1 MNCERTDELAAAY
14 ALGAVDPA
22 EERAISA
29 HLAGCPE
36 PHAEARA
43 LVDAAAAVPLQLEPV
58 RPDARLRARLMATVA
73 ATAQD
78 HRPAAAPAIRREGAS
93 EPRPIGRSWW
103 QVGSPLM
110 AAMAAGALALAVGLG
125 AWNISLQQE
134 IASRDAALRT
144 VAGADDAHQV
154 TGSVGSG
161 WLLETD
167 GEAVFVAEGLASLA
181 SDRIYELWLIEPD
194 GVPVAVGTVDRVD
207 DVTVVP
213 LERDIGEATTFAV
226 TVEEERVD
234 APTSDPVLVASLE
247 G

>member
-1 MNCERTDELAAAY
+1 MNCETTDELAAAY

-22 EERAISA
+22 EERTISA
-29 HLAGCPE
+29 HLVSCAE

-58 RPDARLRARLMATVA
+58 RPDPMLRARLMATVA

-78 HRPAAAPAIRREGAS
+78 HRPAAAPALLREAAS
-93 EPRPIGRSWW
+93 ESRTVRRPWW

-125 AWNISLQQE
+125 AWNLSLQQE
-134 IASRDAALRT
+134 IGSRDAALRA
-144 VAGADDAHQV
+144 VASADAAHPV
-154 TGSVGSG
+154 AGSVGSG
-161 WLLETD
+161 LLLETD
-167 GEAVFVAEGLASLA
+167 GEAVFLAEALAALPA
-181 SDRIYELWLIEPD
+181 DRIYELWLIDP
-194 GVPVAVGTVDRVD
+194 GGAPVAVGTVDRVE
-207 DVTVVP
+207 DVTLVP

-234 APTSDPVLVASLE
+234 APTTDPVLVGSLE